1 MKYRMVVSNSP
12 LSCRTTPPREV
23 CIVPLH
29 HKGKLCST
37 CQVAYYFF
45 QLVYTCNFCC
55 PLDLSIIL
63 LQQGFPRW
71 TCPWYLSCVFTYEVA
86 LDSTQITVAVW
97 IRGFPRIM
105 LVKNAESIESAIT
118 FTAHST
124 DSDNKVLSLEKEN
137 CTHGTL
143 CSFSLVDI

>member
-45 QLVYTCNFCC
+45 QLVYTCNFYC
-55 PLDLSIIL
+55 PPNLAIII
-63 LQQGFPRW
+63 LQQGFPW
-71 TCPWYLSCVFTYEVA
+71 QTCPWYILCVFTHEVA
-86 LDSTQITVAVW
+86 SDSTQITVAPW
-97 IRGFPRIM
+97 IQGFPQIM
-105 LVKNAESIESAIT
+105 IVENAESTESAIT
-118 FTAHST
+118 FIAHSM
-124 DSDNKVLSLEKEN
+124 DSDYTVLSLEK
-137 CTHGTL
+137 
-143 CSFSLVDI
+143 